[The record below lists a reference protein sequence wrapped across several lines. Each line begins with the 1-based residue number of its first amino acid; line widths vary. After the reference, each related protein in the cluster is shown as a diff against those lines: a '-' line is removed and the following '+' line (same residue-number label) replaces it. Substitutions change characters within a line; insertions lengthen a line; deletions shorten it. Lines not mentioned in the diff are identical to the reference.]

1 MMLGQ
6 ERPFTARQNIGI
18 VLARVQ
24 LTRIRCDGDTVNWL
38 AAIVKC
44 SCWYSPHCHDLWA
57 GIWAKHRYCNFQG
70 ADALTKLYKCESAI
84 KNRHLHFFKL
94 LFHQA
99 AHRLGRTFQEKKK
112 KKSRIFFLFSWSLCR
127 TDCSEA
133 INLVVYFPLPALSLG
148 LFPMPARILL
158 FSQWKSWVLCCCC
171 PNRGHRARR
180 QRQRG
185 CQHRALAADV
195 NL

>member
-99 AHRLGRTFQEKKK
+99 AHRLGRTFQEKKRK
-112 KKSRIFFLFSWSLCR
+112 KAGFSFYFLEASAEQTAPKQSTWLFTFPSQLYRWGFSPCQLGS
-127 TDCSEA
+127 CS
-133 INLVVYFPLPALSLG
+133 FPSENPGSCAAAAPTG
-148 LFPMPARILL
+148 
-158 FSQWKSWVLCCCC
+158 
-171 PNRGHRARR
+171 GTE
-180 QRQRG
+180 
-185 CQHRALAADV
+185 LAAKSSAGASTEPS
-195 NL
+195 LLM